1 MRQRFTRERSDA
13 MTMWCGTL
21 RGDDIQQAIA
31 ELKSQR
37 AAIRVRYERETKQ
50 LETKIADLETL
61 EHVVVSFVS
70 NYKVEDGSPPTV
82 ADLGPTSE
90 NFAGEIASEQGS
102 STSSEAPVARPNLT
116 LLNSSVNSSAVSED
130 NSSAVSE
137 DNSSAVSEEDNSSA
151 LSEANSSRVWTPTE
165 RALRALKQ
173 A

>member
-1 MRQRFTRERSDA
+1 
-13 MTMWCGTL
+13 MTTWCGTL

-31 ELKSQR
+31 DLKSQR
-37 AAIRVRYERETKQ
+37 SAIRVRYEREMKQ
-50 LETKIADLETL
+50 LEIKIADLETL

-70 NYKVEDGSPPTV
+70 SYKVEDGSTPTV

-102 STSSEAPVARPNLT
+102 STSSEAAVARRNLT
-116 LLNSSVNSSAVSED
+116 LLNAGVNSSAVSVD
-130 NSSAVSE
+130 NSSAVSV
-137 DNSSAVSEEDNSSA
+137 DASRAVSVDD
-151 LSEANSSRVWTPTE
+151 SSRIWTPTE

>member
-1 MRQRFTRERSDA
+1 

-130 NSSAVSE
+130 AVSEDNSSAVSE
-137 DNSSAVSEEDNSSA
+137 DNSSAVSEDNSSA
-151 LSEANSSRVWTPTE
+151 VSEDNSSRVWTPTE

>member
-1 MRQRFTRERSDA
+1 

-90 NFAGEIASEQGS
+90 NFAGEIASELSS
-102 STSSEAPVARPNLT
+102 STSSETPVARPNLT

-137 DNSSAVSEEDNSSA
+137 
-151 LSEANSSRVWTPTE
+151 ANTSRVWTPTE

>member
-1 MRQRFTRERSDA
+1 

-21 RGDDIQQAIA
+21 RGDDIQQAIS

-37 AAIRVRYERETKQ
+37 AAIRVRYDREMKQ

-82 ADLGPTSE
+82 ADPGPTLE
-90 NFAGEIASEQGS
+90 NFAGEIASEQGR
-102 STSSEAPVARPNLT
+102 STNSETIVARPNLT

-137 DNSSAVSEEDNSSA
+137 DNSSAVSENNSSAVSEDNSRAGSKDA
-151 LSEANSSRVWTPTE
+151 SSRIWTPTE
-165 RALRALKQ
+165 RALRALKHT
-173 A
+173 

>member
-1 MRQRFTRERSDA
+1 

-90 NFAGEIASEQGS
+90 KFAGEITSEQGS
-102 STSSEAPVARPNLT
+102 STSSETPVARPNLT

-137 DNSSAVSEEDNSSA
+137 DNSSA